1 MRTSLAP
8 SLFDPDRF
16 TIRTPKRP
24 GGYAAQVWGERG
36 FWLLGV
42 FATIPEARTA
52 ARLFLATDPAE
63 PDPHLPRSE
72 LPANWVRR
80 RSDSHAPRYNCV
92 RRVKGGAWQAR
103 PWLGNGRGSL
113 NLGLFTVEAHGEYA
127 EWAAARVSRA
137 FNREWKGART
147 VAEVVDLLK
156 AAPNKHERVPAHVQ
170 VPEHQRA
177 LRPPVAAPAE
187 TAEERRARENL
198 ERMERRSARY
208 GHRTLFDLVAA

>member
-1 MRTSLAP
+1 MRNFQATSL
-8 SLFDPDRF
+8 FGPDAF

-24 GGYAAQVWGERG
+24 DGYAAQVWGDRG

-42 FATIPEARTA
+42 FATIREARRA
-52 ARLFLATDPAE
+52 ARLFVATDPTE
-63 PDPHLPRSE
+63 PHPTTPRHE

-113 NLGLFTVEAHGEYA
+113 NLGLFTISDHGELA
-127 EWAAARVSRA
+127 EWAAAQVAKA
-137 FNREWKGART
+137 FNREWRAGRT
-147 VAEVVDLLK
+147 VAEVVERLK
-156 AAPNKHERVPAHVQ
+156 CAPKRSERVPAHVE
-170 VPEHQRA
+170 VPAHQRD
-177 LRPPVAAPAE
+177 LLPPVTE
-187 TAEERRARENL
+187 EVESAEERREREKWEKL
-198 ERMERRSARY
+198 KRKDARY